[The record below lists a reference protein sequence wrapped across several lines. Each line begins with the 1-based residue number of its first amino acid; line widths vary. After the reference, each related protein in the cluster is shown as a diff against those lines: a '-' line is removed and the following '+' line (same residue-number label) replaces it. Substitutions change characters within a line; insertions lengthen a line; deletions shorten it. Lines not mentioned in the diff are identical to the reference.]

1 MNAIREGA
9 VPAEVAYGR
18 IIELV
23 KRTQKTVFGDQAQTA
38 WCLFVF
44 GAVITFDSGYGIDL
58 KDDLRA
64 EMLVVADHF
73 CHWAELTYEKI
84 RQGNVRDA
92 DTVAYHDLDAE
103 LAAYQREHL
112 TLMGMGRRTNG
123 LMMLGDTTIISR
135 DSGMLGAHNAR
146 PSTPDFECIKHEN
159 GLEKAVMSVIR
170 CVHKDGGHTKM
181 HNLFKGML
189 GPAYMGQPSNIMLTP
204 GGRDNFWGGFAT
216 VPLNCMPSQ
225 ASVHMR
231 KFFESLRSS
240 STEASWPK
248 GLAVPQCLSVEVPKY
263 IVSPENA
270 YDASLGERFV
280 TDSKVA
286 QIYDAVNRALKGGSN
301 SGRARPG
308 GAVLG
313 GFYVVLNKG
322 ANVESKV
329 VVVTRGELSIE
340 ARTLNAGG
348 GKQVVLQE
356 RPPST
361 TRVSMYIHVQGA
373 GDDEQARMA
382 IRDALLKKT
391 GQAVLGAEVCNDRD
405 RRNASVRG
413 GFYVVVDALTRRRIS
428 LRMQQV
434 TDDESVQNMGTVTL
448 TKEEAA
454 EMMVAGSEVKI
465 VVASSPSFLEL
476 ALDKLGVHYQTWQGG
491 PGGGGG
497 VAQAEVAALRE
508 QVVELAQAAEARQ
521 AAADEAAA
529 QAAARAAAEAAALRQ
544 AVQAGEEQVRT
555 LGGRLNQATRVMR
568 RAEESA
574 SLRSQLDTA
583 RAAVRDTELRETV
596 QVMTSALVQ
605 QGRLLAA
612 MAGANPDAVRELQ
625 QQQQA
630 ALGMAPVVVGS
641 NDDGTPV
648 LDLGELTG
656 LGAQLQGGGAA
667 RPPTASVA
675 AARAAVEQAETQF
688 HESRYRLAK
697 AWDGEETS
705 ESEGGQ
711 GGGDEEELPELEE
724 DEEGDEEDDEDEMEE
739 DAVRGDDEADVAARA
754 ALDGNYDAGAGA
766 LACVAGALTMGWVQL
781 GGTVEV
787 VWMGLPGYYNH
798 FVCNGAPFLP
808 RSLSVAPDT
817 EAQREEVRVWRD
829 ERAMVVVWDMTMA
842 YFYFRRMQRLLGRQF
857 ASEHKAKRKKYTG
870 GAQTGCMELGS
881 GGGGRYAGGSTRV
894 AVVCAALATAVSGL
908 YSLSSNLPTWDH
920 GLPVCYSVT
929 PPTWPISGATVTC
942 NSGMQQRNATADVTA
957 EAAGIFRISVAGRG
971 GTGCDVK
978 QSVVADEAA
987 VVDGVVVGATGGM
1000 ESGLGV
1006 GRSGE
1011 ADWEAGD
1018 GVEVGLNSV
1027 GRREEWCW
1035 PGTGW
1040 WTTRTGGA
1048 SAFVRLQLARL
1059 VLAKGR
1065 ARTTVWWQTQGGA
1078 PPSAVGRWVS
1088 RWAKGFLRRR
1098 LGARARRE
1106 RELWHGNE
1114 CRCGRWWQNTASA
1127 ERQGRRLQL
1136 YQRAL
1141 DVSTDLHG
1149 EGWPCGELEG
1159 TAGPE
1164 AEDGGHAQ
1172 GTLACSARRL
1182 RWTCC
1187 TGVADPDDR
1196 CCVLAL
1202 QRPGGRSGMGQ
1213 DKWRGATGET
1223 RRCIVPEYMIL
1234 AMGTLIMYGYNRSLK
1249 RRVGTVTWRA
1259 VPWRWGDASV
1269 RWCQLIAARVSRQ
1282 TAVFLMVAMQFVAV
1296 DATEESARE
1305 KMMLFNTRGL
1315 AVSTPELAVAVGA
1328 GYFFARAALE
1338 KLAFIATVLET
1349 KGVDA
1354 GVLLE
1359 LICDPRQAKLLVQWF
1374 RARGYGLRVAS
1385 GDMCEVHGR
1394 RGVRNSV
1401 AVFYKLSKLK
1411 ELKGKPIAK
1420 YGKCTTNN
1428 SSGAAVKLGE
1438 RILRVALQRRDGST
1452 LNLVAWHGCHG
1463 EAKFAAQLKAM
1474 RELAESGSAALV
1486 LTDVNRRLSMAHSSR
1501 VSPLGVGDKKW
1512 ADFVGWNVQTVG
1524 GCEPVSGKV
1533 RLVPMLDES
1542 EAAAT
1547 RWATVQGAEQW
1558 SILDRGVEVGCE
1570 VHRWRL
1576 DEIVR
1581 PEVGGEINANVSD
1594 HAAVC
1599 FERVVAVG
1607 GEPGESK
1614 PAIPNVRKWTKSQHA
1629 RYEELT
1635 RGLSERV
1642 RADREGDDAVR
1653 MELMD
1658 AELLGAAE
1666 LVELEA
1672 EERRAR
1678 KWHSDFDNHSLR
1690 LRWLWRLKKLYGVC
1704 THKEAV
1710 HTFGWMRH
1718 PKCELKHDVA
1728 YFTHLGV
1735 NTDDL
1740 WLALVRRCRREVTF
1754 YTKVCDEDKA
1764 RADKLMARVAAAEA
1778 EEDPLARAKLAFDMM
1793 RGKWEGGEKL
1803 ATVAV
1808 GDDPDAGFVVD
1819 PSGVRREAAAIGH
1832 AAQVEYRD
1840 GNVAPD
1846 GAFDAFLEYFAENF
1860 EELRAP
1866 DGGEF
1871 NLERLL
1877 TFGLFEDEL
1886 YRHARYKAVGAKVG
1900 GALSSLELIRRLDR
1914 DEREAYFQVAKRC
1927 IVERELPEH
1936 WQRMV
1941 YVLLMKKHGD
1951 QRKLRKRREIALMD
1965 QTLKLMLK
1973 CVKRL
1978 SFDRM
1983 VGRTG
1988 EDNHGWVPGHGALNA
2003 ALMMDVVIGQARELR
2018 HSIYMLF
2025 LDLKQFFPA
2034 IKRKQRTAAEYFIG
2048 LPDEVVRLAKAVFEH
2063 MTAKFDT
2070 AHGLSDSF
2078 GILGGDL
2085 MGCVLSPSH
2094 ARCLLTSISIAIT
2107 AVSTGVRVWGCDK
2120 QVRHVAQTMM
2130 ADDWAGF
2137 NTTEESL
2144 QAQWAIWVD
2153 YAMASGSPIGVAGL
2167 EKTVVTA
2174 AKFSNGKWVDVPV
2187 KLKIPK
2193 GAGGFDDLPEAVPQM
2208 SLREAYPH
2216 MGILRSLGGGRQHM
2230 RKKLR
2235 KGVAALVHKVRR
2247 VKFDRGQHIQCANCL
2262 KGSYVGYYAAAY
2274 GLTMSEAEE
2283 LERIWRAVFR
2293 MVFRVHPS
2301 TPVAHFYGGEADV
2314 VADSMHGRH
2323 VIVDAVGSLYNTC
2336 RRALASPEDS
2346 PERALARSALAR
2358 RARKWGCMQAPVD
2371 WLGSRQH
2378 LETAEVIEREME
2390 SGAME
2395 VEAFDFFILYTAWLT
2410 KQDAELFQEKQE
2422 RGEKPP
2428 PLRRAISV
2436 EHQQDDWGEALLH
2449 RDHAAWAGGKSR
2461 PLHGVLGESAPA
2473 VLLLAGVTRVE
2484 HLCKPAALGDEQV
2497 CEFLTFGE
2505 FTKWWDLPKSRKVHA
2520 AYVWTCDKLRER
2532 CLGTSPWFDGQN
2544 RMTVPMVRTRTSRQL
2559 WDGVRLL
2566 GPSSG
2571 VSDGWPV
2578 GDGRQTRRGSGAF
2591 AVLLRRARAGGL
2603 SVTKGQWLD
2612 ALRESYPGVVK
2623 KPAVE
2628 WWDGAP
2634 TDVDRY
2640 GSMWVHVWPGAE
2652 HRSGEGKRVLGRR
2665 PVGDGVREGEGERRE
2680 EASRWSVDEDGDL
2693 LLDGEIAE
2701 EEMANNVPCIKLL
2714 AVATKDL
2721 KEDVGAVVDRDTE
2734 VKIRGA
2740 GEWAIHVEST
2750 KRTLEEWKE
2759 LHALYDIQVAAAT
2772 DGGRQMDEH
2781 ERPVA
2786 SAAAYTS
2793 DGLIVGGGLDPE
2805 LYPSSYECELQALIT
2820 VVKSWPDG
2828 MRALIAVD
2836 ARSPV
2841 MAVAKF
2847 REAHVNKRAEY
2858 YQDGML
2864 DELLRELE
2872 RMEIV
2877 VFYWLKGHSGAVANE
2892 MADLQATRM
2901 LKEPPEAE
2909 AVRPVRRHAS
2919 LTFAFDR
2926 RPFRWAAER
2935 ITRQVR
2941 ERLREKSTRTIW
2953 RDTQDWKLRWK
2964 RGQAGQRRVLHAV
2977 QTRRLLLGDAASY
2990 EGGCGERA
2998 RRVRCEC
3005 GHGICSSEHWML
3017 DCCLPAAREQRD
3029 RVAERVDEV
3038 GVALAKGEGGRQHG
3052 ATATTLGVL
3061 RGQGEVGADERLV
3074 AMKWLIGSIP
3084 EPATAGKG
3092 ARLAA
3097 ERALAASADSWQAAT
3112 RQYKETREQFMKD
3125 EKARARAYRFIDK
3138 LRRRIALEGP
3148 MAEPITLK
3156 ETLAEPGPSD
3166 DQRAAIVEA
3175 IGVGATAGGAL
3186 AKHHTWRQVLAAIEG
3201 RRARQLGCAED
3212 RLQSAAEW
3220 GAAVAI
3226 SLALRGWRQRQG
3238 RAVERD
3244 SERARVGYRK
3254 WGIAVSR
3261 CPDPGAKRKKDQ
3273 ATAARL
3279 AREARKRNAKR
3290 QAAHFAV
3297 IMGVEGDGKVT
3308 LAPGLE
3314 DVEVNFSRRL
3324 RTNWKATG
3332 RRRRRRRRAGAGGRR
3347 GSRATSDGEDLC
3359 DDASDGTD
3367 GEAEGGSD
3375 ASDSELD
3382 FETEEGND
3390 GDGGAGGAEG
3400 LVVGGLLRIWWEQE
3414 EVWFRCRI
3422 VGLANGG
3429 RVVKVDYLVDNRWG
3443 YYVHAL
3449 DEVTWEVWTED
3460 GEIDEREAE
3469 YNLDDWTGPLDRE
3482 AAAAAAAAGKRRR
3495 TADVAEVQSSEG
3507 DDATSSDDEVPRR
3520 KAGNGEGRAGRG
3532 RTGARTRAHSVNVE
3546 STGRTTAGRF
3556 AWVVGAA
3563 PRGIGW
3569 KKRKLLLQ
3577 ALVDEWDEE
3586 AQGCG
3591 DDMPAANKMSIY
3603 RVMRRTMTTTQVASE
3618 LKALERA
3625 GLVVTSGD
3633 EVRCSE
3639 RSGGGADEADGASE
3653 VTAVVNVDG
3662 GDTGSGATGARRRTK
3677 RNRSGAARRVV
3688 ETDDDETGETG
3699 DGEDIAGRRRGT
3711 RRQRRVVSYAE
3722 SEQESEESGAED

>member
-1 MNAIREGA
+1 M
-9 VPAEVAYGR
+9 EVAYGR
-18 IIELV
+18 IVELV
-23 KRTQKTVFGDQAQTA
+23 KRTQKTVFGDRAQTA
-38 WCLFVF
+38 WGLFVF
-44 GAVITFDSGYGIDL
+44 GAVITLDSGYGIDL

-84 RQGNVRDA
+84 RQGTARDA
-92 DTVAYHDLDAE
+92 DTAAYHDLDAE
-103 LAAYQREHL
+103 LAAYQRERL
-112 TLMGMGRRTNG
+112 TIMSMGKRTNG
-123 LMMLGDTTIISR
+123 LVMLGNTSILSR
-135 DSGMLGAHNAR
+135 DSAMLGAHNSR
-146 PSTPDFECIKHEN
+146 PSMPDFGSIRQEN
-159 GLEKAVMSVIR
+159 GLEKAVASVMQ
-170 CVHKDGGHTKM
+170 CAHKDGGHTKM
-181 HNLFKGML
+181 HNLFKAML
-189 GPAYMGQPSNIMLTP
+189 GPAYVGQPSSIMLTP
-204 GGRDNFWGGFAT
+204 GGRENFWGGYAT
-216 VPLNCMPSQ
+216 VPLCCMPSQ

-231 KFFESLRSS
+231 KFLESLRSS
-240 STEASWPK
+240 SSEASFPK
-248 GLAVPQCLSVEVPKY
+248 PLAVPQCLSVEVPKY
-263 IVSPENA
+263 IVPPENA

-280 TDSKVA
+280 PDSKVA
-286 QIYDAVNRALKGGSN
+286 QIYDAVNKALKGGSN
-301 SGRARPG
+301 GGRPRAG
-308 GAVLG
+308 DTVLG
-313 GFYVVLNKG
+313 GFYVNLNKG
-322 ANVESKV
+322 ANMESKA

-340 ARTLNAGG
+340 ARTLNVAG

-356 RPPST
+356 RAPST
-361 TRVSMYIHVQGA
+361 TRESVYLYVQGA
-373 GDDEQARMA
+373 GDDEQARLA
-382 IRDALLKKT
+382 IRDGLFKKT
-391 GQAVLGAEVCNDRD
+391 GQAVLGAEVCSDRD
-405 RRNASVRG
+405 RRNAVVRG
-413 GFYVVVDALTRRRIS
+413 GFFMIVDSLTRRRIS
-428 LRMQQV
+428 LRLQQV
-434 TDDESVQNMGTVTL
+434 ADDEKVENMGMVTL

-454 EMMVAGSEVKI
+454 EMMVAGNEVKL
-465 VVASSPSFLEL
+465 VVTSSPSFLEL
-476 ALDKLGVHYQTWQGG
+476 ALDRLGIQYQTWQGG
-491 PGGGGG
+491 PGSGGG

-544 AVQAGEEQVRT
+544 AVEAGEEEVRT
-555 LGGRLNQATRVMR
+555 LGGRLDQATRVMR

-574 SLRSQLDTA
+574 SLRSQLDSA
-583 RAAVRDTELRETV
+583 RAAARDAELRDTV
-596 QVMTSALVQ
+596 QVMTTALVQ

-612 MAGANPDAVRELQ
+612 MAAVNPDAVQELQ

-667 RPPTASVA
+667 RPPTARVA
-675 AARAAVEQAETQF
+675 AARAAVEEAEEQF
-688 HESRYRLAK
+688 HESRYRLSK
-697 AWDGEETS
+697 AWEGEETS
-705 ESEGGQ
+705 ESEDGQ
-711 GGGDEEELPELEE
+711 EGGDEEELPELEE
-724 DEEGDEEDDEDEMEE
+724 GEEEDGEEGDEDNMEE
-739 DAVRGDDEADVAARA
+739 DTARGDEEADVAARA
-754 ALDGNYDAGAGA
+754 ALDGGYDAGAGA
-766 LACVAGALTMGWVQL
+766 LAYVAGGYTMGWAQL
-781 GGTVEV
+781 GGTAEV
-787 VWMGLPGYYNH
+787 VWMGLPGYYSH
-798 FVCNGAPFLP
+798 IVCNGAPFLF
-808 RSLSVAPDT
+808 RSLSVAPGVET
-817 EAQREEVRVWRD
+817 QYEEVRVWRD
-829 ERAMVVVWDMTMA
+829 ERAMVVAWDMTTVYA
-842 YFYFRRMQRLLGRQF
+842 YFRRMQRLLGRQF
-857 ASEHKAKRKKYTG
+857 ASEHKAKRKKYIG
-870 GAQTGCMELGS
+870 GAQTECTGLGS
-881 GGGGRYAGGSTRV
+881 LGGGRYAGGSTRV
-894 AVVCAALATAVSGL
+894 AVVCAALATAVGGL
-908 YSLSSNLPTWDH
+908 YSLSCNLPTWGH
-920 GLPVCYSVT
+920 GLPICYAVN

-957 EAAGIFRISVAGRG
+957 NAAGIFCISVAGCG
-971 GTGCDVK
+971 ETGCDVK
-978 QSVVADEAA
+978 QSVAADEVA
-987 VVDGVVVGATGGM
+987 VVGGVVAGATGAVD
-1000 ESGLGV
+1000 SGLSA
-1006 GRSGE
+1006 RWSGE
-1011 ADWEAGD
+1011 VDWKASD
-1018 GVEVGLNSV
+1018 GVEVSAG
-1027 GRREEWCW
+1027 GAGQTEDGCW
-1035 PGTGW
+1035 PGDGRLTW
-1040 WTTRTGGA
+1040 WDGGA
-1048 SAFVRLQLARL
+1048 KAFARLQLARL

-1065 ARTTVWWQTQGGA
+1065 ARATVWWLMQGGA
-1078 PPSAVGRWVS
+1078 PPGAAGRWNSRWTKGCSGPLRVVRANGVRELGDGGECRRGQWWRDATSAV
-1088 RWAKGFLRRR
+1088 RR
-1098 LGARARRE
+1098 
-1106 RELWHGNE
+1106 
-1114 CRCGRWWQNTASA
+1114 
-1127 ERQGRRLQL
+1127 GRRVRL
-1136 YQRAL
+1136 YRRAL
-1141 DVSTDLHG
+1141 DASTELLG
-1149 EGWPCGELEG
+1149 ERWPCRELEG

-1164 AEDGGHAQ
+1164 AEDGRRAQ

-1196 CCVLAL
+1196 CCVLTL
-1202 QRPGGRSGMGQ
+1202 QRPVGRSGMSQ
-1213 DKWRGATGET
+1213 DKWRGAAGET
-1223 RRCIVPEYMIL
+1223 RRRIVPGYMIL
-1234 AMGTLIMYGYNRSLK
+1234 AMGTLIMYRYNRSRR
-1249 RRVGTVTWRA
+1249 RRVGAAARLAILWEWRDVNVQRCQRIATGVSRRA
-1259 VPWRWGDASV
+1259 V
-1269 RWCQLIAARVSRQ
+1269 
-1282 TAVFLMVAMQFVAV
+1282 VFLVVAIHFVVV
-1296 DATEESARE
+1296 DATEEDTRE
-1305 KMMLFNTRGL
+1305 RIMLFNTRGL

-1349 KGVDA
+1349 KGIDA

-1411 ELKGKPIAK
+1411 ELKSKPVAR
-1420 YGKCTTNN
+1420 YGRCTTN
-1428 SSGAAVKLGE
+1428 SGRGAAVKLGE

-1452 LNLVAWHGCHG
+1452 LNLVAWHGCHD
-1463 EAKFAAQLKAM
+1463 EAKFAAQLRTM
-1474 RELAESGSAALV
+1474 RELSESGDAALV

-1501 VSPLGVGDKKW
+1501 ASPLGVGDKKW
-1512 ADFVGWNVQTVG
+1512 ADFVGWNAQTAD
-1524 GCEPVSGKV
+1524 GCEPASGKV

-1570 VHRWRL
+1570 MHRWRL

-1599 FERVVAVG
+1599 FDRVVAVS
-1607 GEPGESK
+1607 GEPGENK
-1614 PAIPNVRKWTKSQHA
+1614 PAIPNVRKWTKAQHA

-1642 RADREGDDAVR
+1642 RADREGDDAAR
-1653 MELMD
+1653 MEVMD

-1690 LRWLWRLKKLYGVC
+1690 LRWRWRLRKLYGIC

-1710 HTFGWMRH
+1710 RTFGWLRH
-1718 PKCELKHDVA
+1718 PKCELRHDVA
-1728 YFTHLGV
+1728 YFTHLGASA
-1735 NTDDL
+1735 DDL
-1740 WLALVRRCRREVTF
+1740 WRALVRRCRREVAF
-1754 YTKVCDEDKA
+1754 YTRVCDEDKA

-1778 EEDPLARAKLAFDMM
+1778 EDDALTRAKLAFDMM

-1871 NLERLL
+1871 NLEKLL

-1914 DEREAYFQVAKRC
+1914 GEREAYFKVAKRC
-1927 IVERELPEH
+1927 IVERKLPEH

-2048 LPDEVVRLAKAVFEH
+2048 LPDEVVRLAKAVFER
-2063 MTAKFDT
+2063 MTARFDT

-2094 ARCLLTSISIAIT
+2094 ARCLLTSISIAIA

-2174 AKFSNGKWVDVPV
+2174 AKFSDGKWVDVPV

-2193 GAGGFDDLPEAVPQM
+2193 GAGGFDDLPEVVPQM

-2283 LERIWRAVFR
+2283 LERIWRAVYR
-2293 MVFRVHPS
+2293 MVFKVHPS

-2378 LETAEVIEREME
+2378 LETAEVMEREME
-2390 SGAME
+2390 SGTME

-2422 RGEKPP
+2422 LGEKPP
-2428 PLRRAISV
+2428 PLRRVISV
-2436 EHQQDDWGEALLH
+2436 EHQQDDWGEAMLH
-2449 RDHAAWAGGKSR
+2449 REHAAWAGGKSR

-2473 VLLLAGVTRVE
+2473 VLLLAGITRVE
-2484 HLCKPAALGDEQV
+2484 HLCKPAALGDEQI

-2505 FTKWWDLPKSRKVHA
+2505 LTKWWDLPRSRKVHA
-2520 AYVWTCDKLRER
+2520 AFTWTCNKLRER
-2532 CLGTSPWFDGQN
+2532 CLGTSPWFDGQH
-2544 RMTVPMVRTRTSRQL
+2544 RMTAPMVRARTSRQL

-2566 GPSSG
+2566 GPNAG
-2571 VSDGWPV
+2571 VYDGWPV
-2578 GDGRQTRRGSGAF
+2578 GDGRQTKRGNDAF
-2591 AVLLRRARAGGL
+2591 AALLRRARASGL
-2603 SVTKGQWLD
+2603 NVTREQWLD
-2612 ALRESYPGVVK
+2612 ALRESYPGVVRR
-2623 KPAVE
+2623 PAVE

-2665 PVGDGVREGEGERRE
+2665 SVGDEVRVGEDVRRE
-2680 EASRWSVDEDGDL
+2680 EAGRWSVNEDGDL

-2714 AVATKDL
+2714 TVATKDL
-2721 KEDVGAVVDRDTE
+2721 KEDVNAVVDRDSE
-2734 VKIRGA
+2734 IKIRGA

-2772 DGGRQMDEH
+2772 DGGRQLDEH

-2820 VVKSWPDG
+2820 VVKSWSDG

-2901 LKEPPEAE
+2901 LKETPRAE
-2909 AVRPVRRHAS
+2909 AARPARRHAS

-2935 ITRQVR
+2935 ITRHVR
-2941 ERLREKSTRTIW
+2941 ERLREKSTRTMW

-2964 RGQAGQRRVLHAV
+2964 RGQAGQRRVLQAV
-2977 QTRRLLLGDAASY
+2977 QTGRLLLGDAASY
-2990 EGGCGERA
+2990 EGSCGERA

-3005 GHGICSSEHWML
+3005 GHGICSSEHWMF

-3029 RVAERVDEV
+3029 RVTERVEEV
-3038 GVALAKGEGGRQHG
+3038 GIALAKGEGGREHG

-3061 RGQGEVGADERLV
+3061 RGQGEVGAEERLV
-3074 AMKWLIGSIP
+3074 AMRWLVGCIP

-3097 ERALAASADSWQAAT
+3097 ERALAASADSWQAAV
-3112 RQYKETREQFMKD
+3112 RQYKGTREQFTKD
-3125 EKARARAYRFIDK
+3125 EKARTRAYRFVDK

-3148 MAEPITLK
+3148 
-3156 ETLAEPGPSD
+3156 LAVPFTRVGMLVEPGPSD
-3166 DQRAAIVEA
+3166 DQRAAVVEA
-3175 IGVGATAGGAL
+3175 IRVGATPSGAL
-3186 AKHHTWRQVLAAIEG
+3186 AKHHTWRQVLAAVEG
-3201 RRARQLGCAED
+3201 RRARWLGCAED
-3212 RLQSAAEW
+3212 RLRSAAEW

-3238 RAVERD
+3238 RAVARD
-3244 SERARVGYRK
+3244 SGMARVGYRR

-3261 CPDPGAKRKKDQ
+3261 CPDPSAERRKEQ

-3279 AREARKRNAKR
+3279 AREARKRNVKR

-3314 DVEVNFSRRL
+3314 DVEVNFSKRH
-3324 RTNWKATG
+3324 RTNWKTAG
-3332 RRRRRRRRAGAGGRR
+3332 RRRRKRRRAGVGGGR
-3347 GSRATSDGEDLC
+3347 GTRALSDGEDLC
-3359 DDASDGTD
+3359 DDESDGTD
-3367 GEAEGGSD
+3367 SEAVGCSD
-3375 ASDSELD
+3375 ASDGELD
-3382 FETEEGND
+3382 FETEEGDD
-3390 GDGGAGGAEG
+3390 GNGGAGGAEG
-3400 LVVGGLLRIWWEQE
+3400 LVVGDLLRIWWDQD
-3414 EVWFRCRI
+3414 EVWFRCKI
-3422 VGLANGG
+3422 VGLADGG
-3429 RVVKVDYLVDNRWG
+3429 RIVKVDYLVDNRWG
-3443 YYVHAL
+3443 LFVHAL
-3449 DEVTWEVWTED
+3449 DEVTWEVWTEG
-3460 GEIDEREAE
+3460 GEVDEREAE
-3469 YNLDDWTGPLDRE
+3469 YNLDEWTGPLDRE
-3482 AAAAAAAAGKRRR
+3482 AVAAAAAAGKRRR
-3495 TADVAEVQSSEG
+3495 TTDAAEGQNSEG
-3507 DDATSSDDEVPRR
+3507 DGATSSDDEAPRR
-3520 KAGNGEGRAGRG
+3520 KAGSSKGKTSRG
-3532 RTGARTRAHSVNVE
+3532 RTGTKTRAHSVNAE
-3546 STGRTTAGRF
+3546 STGRTAADRF

-3563 PRGIGW
+3563 PRGTGW
-3569 KKRKLLLQ
+3569 KKRKSLLQ
-3577 ALVDEWDEE
+3577 ALVDEWSKM
-3586 AQGCG
+3586 AQGG
-3591 DDMPAANKMSIY
+3591 GGDMPAAHKMSIY
-3603 RVMRRTMTTTQVASE
+3603 RVMRGTMTTTQVASE
-3618 LKALERA
+3618 LKAMEKA

-3633 EVRCSE
+3633 EVRCGE
-3639 RSGGGADEADGASE
+3639 RSSGCADDADGASE

-3662 GDTGSGATGARRRTK
+3662 GDTGSGSTGARRRTK
-3677 RNRSGAARRVV
+3677 RSRSGATRRVV

-3699 DGEDIAGRRRGT
+3699 DGEGIAGRRRVT

-3722 SEQESEESGAED
+3722 SEQESEESGEED